1 MNLTMNIIY
10 SLWSI
15 QLFMHLFVN
24 NVNVYG
30 FLSRDLL
37 LRHNKYIKSSTQ
49 DYQYE
54 YQNDWASG
62 EVPWDFIEL
71 DNVLYVQDNNIN
83 IPVPAI
89 IDTEVL
95 MVPSSMDSTIVNV
108 VYNTNEYTNEYTTS
122 IINTDF
128 DNNMIKKAI
137 VSGAMKGI
145 YVQILTIDNMIT
157 YTQCY
162 TNKVIDMDIVLSLGY
177 VILYETNKINE
188 KKNIITLKKY
198 NNIEL
203 FEKYVKIRRISMLVI
218 IIIYVLL
225 FREISNAE

>member
-1 MNLTMNIIY
+1 MNVLIY
-10 SLWSI
+10 MIYLFYI
-15 QLFMHLFVN
+15 MQLFMN
-24 NVNVYG
+24 YTYG
-30 FLSRDLL
+30 FVSKCIISN
-37 LRHNKYIKSSTQ
+37 NKRFVKASST
-49 DYQYE
+49 DFHYE
-54 YQNDWASG
+54 YQYDWISG
-62 EVPWDFIEL
+62 EVPWEFIETEDKEIAEPQYSPL
-71 DNVLYVQDNNIN
+71 QIDIQCMN
-83 IPVPAI
+83 I
-89 IDTEVL
+89 IDT
-95 MVPSSMDSTIVNV
+95 SIVDIEILNPEFDK
-108 VYNTNEYTNEYTTS
+108 N
-122 IINTDF
+122 IIS
-128 DNNMIKKAI
+128 KAI

-203 FEKYVKIRRISMLVI
+203 FEKYVKIRRVSMLVI

-225 FREISNAE
+225 FRGISNAE

>member
-1 MNLTMNIIY
+1 MKLTMNIIY

-95 MVPSSMDSTIVNV
+95 MVPSSMNSTIVNV
-108 VYNTNEYTNEYTTS
+108 VYNTNEYTTS

-225 FREISNAE
+225 FRGISNAE